1 MYDEKILLGQVEFPP
16 PKTEPE
22 PIMSILEQDV
32 WRSYGS
38 LVFATPLVGEF
49 AETEVPDTDEDIEA
63 LGMKLH
69 EACEKHIQTYNAYI
83 QNKLLSSGDKAAD
96 IAAARAT
103 EAYDKASMV
112 VIRAYKRLNLARS
125 AR

>member
-1 MYDEKILLGQVEFPP
+1 
-16 PKTEPE
+16 
-22 PIMSILEQDV
+22 MSILEQSV

-49 AETEVPDTDEDIEA
+49 AETEVPELEDEEDEDIEA
-63 LGMKLH
+63 LGLKLH

-83 QNKLLSSGDKAAD
+83 QNTLLSSGGDKAAD

-103 EAYDKASMV
+103 EEAYDKASMV
-112 VIRAYKRLNLARS
+112 VIRAYKRLNSRNS
-125 AR
+125 I